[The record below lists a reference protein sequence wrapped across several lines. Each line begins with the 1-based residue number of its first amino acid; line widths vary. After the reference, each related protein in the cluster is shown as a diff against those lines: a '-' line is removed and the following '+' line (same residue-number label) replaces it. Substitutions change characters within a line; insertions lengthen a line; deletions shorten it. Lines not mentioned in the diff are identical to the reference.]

1 MSAPPIRIDPNLAQ
15 RTAAAPD
22 RSVWVTAS
30 AGSGKTKVLTD
41 RVLRLLLQG
50 TAPERILCLTFTK
63 AAAAEMD
70 VRLRRRLGEWAT
82 ASEPALNDALTDLL
96 GAPPDETAVLRA
108 RRLFAAVLDA
118 RGGPTIETVHA
129 FCQSMLRRFPIEAG
143 VAPHF
148 DVSDDR
154 TAQDEV
160 RAARDTVLRR
170 AGAEPEGALADLLQR
185 VTGRVGELAFD
196 DLMRALIAERG
207 RLLRLAETAGGVDGM
222 AEEIRAALGL
232 PRDAT
237 LAEMMAE
244 GCSDD
249 ALDGEGLR
257 SVCAALERGGEADAK
272 RAAAVRAWLEAPDG
286 RVAGFDAYRSIFF
299 TSTGEIRKTLA
310 TKPVLK
316 ILADADAILRAEA
329 ERVQALCGLCNA
341 AAVADATVA
350 LATLAMAQLDVYDE
364 RKRRRGILD
373 FDDLVL
379 RSRHLLESG
388 AAGWVQYKL
397 DGGVDHV
404 LIDEGQDTNPDQW
417 AVVEA
422 LAGEFF
428 AGAGAREGERT
439 IFAVG
444 DPKQSIFS
452 FQRADPARFAAMQ
465 AMFRD
470 RSQGAEKI
478 WEDVGLDVSFR
489 SVPAVLQAVDAVF
502 ADETVA
508 AGVVPPGAPL
518 RHHAHRAGQSGLVEL
533 WPLVGDLPGEP
544 ASPWEAPTRY
554 VSSPAPESR
563 LAELIAATIAGWI
576 ARGEMLEARGRPIR
590 AGDVMVLVRR
600 RTGFIDALVRELKRR
615 DVPVAG
621 VDRMRL
627 AEQLA
632 VADLMALARFLLMPE
647 DDLTLAVVLK
657 SPLGGIDEDQ
667 LFALAAER
675 RGTLWRRLGE
685 MAAAAPG
692 SAFEAAHSVLEAMLA
707 QADVL
712 RPYELFADLLG
723 PRRGRERLL
732 ARLGA
737 EANDP
742 IDVFLAQALAYER
755 LHPPSLQGFV
765 QWMEVGQDEVKRDME
780 QGERDQVRIITVHGA
795 KGLQAPIVIMPDT
808 ARLPVAR
815 RPPFWVAR
823 EDGEDIVLWPPRKD
837 MDDPVSRAVREAA
850 AIRDSEEYRRLLYV
864 ALTRAEDRLYVCG
877 WCPDPDKVAADS
889 WYGLVAAGLSGIA
902 ETVDFDFSEI
912 IEGGWSGRGLRL
924 RGIQEVPFAA
934 VAAAPPGE
942 TVEQPLPAWAAAV
955 ARIEPSAR
963 PLAPSHG
970 EDEDTGPPAQSPLG
984 TDDGLRFRRG
994 LLIHR
999 LLQTLPDLDPAA
1011 RAAAAARY
1019 LARAGRDIPDAGR
1032 EEIAAEALAVLD
1044 HADFAPVFAAGSRAE
1059 VAVAGTVG
1067 DVSFSGQID
1076 RLAVTDSG
1084 VLIVDY
1090 KSNRPPPAT
1099 AERVSPVYLRQM
1111 AAYRAL
1117 LRRIYPGMPV
1127 RCALLWTE
1135 TPRLMPL
1142 PDTLLDRYEPA

>member
-1 MSAPPIRIDPNLAQ
+1 MNTPPIRIDPNLAQ

-82 ASEPALNDALTDLL
+82 ASEPALSAALADLL
-96 GAPPDETAVLRA
+96 GAPPDEAVTTRA

-154 TAQDEV
+154 TAQDEL

-207 RLLRLAETAGGVDGM
+207 RLLRLAETAGGVEGM
-222 AEEIRAALGL
+222 AAEIRAALGL

-272 RAAAVRAWLEAPDG
+272 RAEALRAWLAAPDG

-299 TSTGEIRKTLA
+299 TGTGDIRKTLA

-316 ILADADAILRAEA
+316 HFPDADAILRAEA
-329 ERVQALCGLCNA
+329 ERLQALCGMCNA

-470 RSQGAEKI
+470 RSRGAEKI

-518 RHHAHRAGQSGLVEL
+518 RHHPHRAGQAGLVEV

-576 ARGEMLEARGRPIR
+576 ARGETLEARGRPIR

-657 SPLGGIDEDQ
+657 SPLGGLDEDQ

-675 RGTLWRRLGE
+675 QGTLWRRLGE
-685 MAAAAPG
+685 VAAASPG
-692 SAFEAAHSVLEAMLA
+692 SAYEAAHAVLAAMLA

-815 RPPFWVAR
+815 KPPFWVAR

-850 AIRDSEEYRRLLYV
+850 AIRDREEYRRLLYV

-902 ETVDFDFSEI
+902 EAVDFDFSET

-924 RGIQEVPFAA
+924 RGLQEAPPPTAAA
-934 VAAAPPGE
+934 VRATPAAE
-942 TVEQPLPAWAAAV
+942 EPLPAWASAAAIV
-955 ARIEPSAR
+955 EPSAR
-963 PLAPSHG
+963 PLAPSYG
-970 EDEDTGPPAQSPLG
+970 EDEESGPPAQSPLG
-984 TDDGLRFRRG
+984 TDDGMRFRRG

-999 LLQTLPDLDPAA
+999 LLQTLPDLEPAA
-1011 RAAAAARY
+1011 RPAAAARY
-1019 LARAGRDIPDAGR
+1019 LARAGREVSDDGR
-1032 EEIAAEALAVLD
+1032 AEIVAEALAVLD
-1044 HADFAPVFAAGSRAE
+1044 HPDFAPVFAPGSRAE

-1067 DVSFSGQID
+1067 TVAFSGQID
-1076 RLAVTDSG
+1076 RLAVDAG
-1084 VLIVDY
+1084 NVLIVDY

-1117 LRRIYPGMPV
+1117 LRSIYPGMPV